1 MSLTD
6 EQIKEAV
13 REGYTRAVESRS
25 SCCSSADAE
34 RVKQV
39 AGLGYATEELE
50 NLPAAAVESSFGCGN
65 PLAFTGVEKG
75 DVVLDIG
82 SGAGI
87 DCLIAAE
94 KVGPEGKVIGL
105 DMTPAMIERARVNA
119 REAGADNVEFRM
131 GEADDMPVES
141 DSVDWV
147 ISNCVINLAP
157 DKGKVFRE
165 VARILKPGGR
175 VSISDIVLGDDLPQ
189 EVVSN
194 VDALVGCVAGAIKE
208 GEYLEA
214 MQQAGLVDVEVTERM
229 VYGEKEIEGFLG
241 ECCQPDVEDGEGE
254 SSCCGSGKG
263 EARDASG
270 CCGSSGDAESSCCGS
285 EKDEASGCCG
295 SDGSGKSPEI
305 SAECIAQVAGKV
317 WSARITGKKS

>member
-25 SCCSSADAE
+25 SCCSSSSCCSPADEA

-39 AGLGYATEELE
+39 AELGYATEELE
-50 NLPAAAVESSFGCGN
+50 NLPAAVVESSFGCGN
-65 PLAFTGVEKG
+65 PLAFTGVEPG

-105 DMTPAMIERARVNA
+105 DMTPAMLERARINA
-119 REAGADNVEFRM
+119 REAGADNVEFRK

-141 DSVDWV
+141 DSVDWE

-157 DKGKVFRE
+157 DKGKVFGE

-189 EVVSN
+189 EVVAN

-208 GEYLEA
+208 VDYLEA
-214 MQQAGLVDVEVTERM
+214 MKEAGLVDVEVTERM
-229 VYGEKEIEGFLG
+229 VYGAKEIEGFLG
-241 ECCQPDVEDGEGE
+241 ECCQSDVEDDEEG
-254 SSCCGSGKG
+254 SSCCGSGKEEG
-263 EARDASG
+263 R
-270 CCGSSGDAESSCCGS
+270 
-285 EKDEASGCCG
+285 EASGCCG
-295 SDGSGKSPEI
+295 SEAAGENAEI

-317 WSARITGKKS
+317 WSARITGKKP